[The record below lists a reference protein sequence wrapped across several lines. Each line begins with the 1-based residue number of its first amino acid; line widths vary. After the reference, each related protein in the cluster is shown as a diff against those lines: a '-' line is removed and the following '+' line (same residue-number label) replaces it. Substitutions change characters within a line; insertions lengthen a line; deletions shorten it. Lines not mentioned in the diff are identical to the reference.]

1 MTGARIDAS
10 LEKPQV
16 DVLVDLGH
24 PLPNRVFDAVVKCG
38 GVAALHAASQETLK
52 FLFHEEKA
60 HSLDKPHMDKP
71 TFDKM
76 IQNVGV
82 DALHFG
88 LAAGV
93 YSGVTYGMEEAGV
106 KDWKKSMVA
115 GAVTGAAV
123 EAMRKFEL
131 SGEHHLNAVG
141 QHAITGALTGG
152 AIATACEFLNN
163 IT

>member
-1 MTGARIDAS
+1 MPTARIDAN
-10 LEKPQV
+10 LDKPDL

-24 PLPNRVFDAVVKCG
+24 PFPNRVFDAVVKCG
-38 GVAALHAASQETLK
+38 GVAALHAASQESLK

-60 HSLDKPHMDKP
+60 HSLEKPHMDKP

-76 IQNVGV
+76 VQNVGV
-82 DALHFG
+82 STLHYG

-93 YSGVTYGMEEAGV
+93 YSGVTYGLEEAGV
-106 KDWKKSMVA
+106 HDWKKSLVA
-115 GAVTGAAV
+115 GAVTGAAA

-141 QHAITGALTGG
+141 QHALTGALTGA
-152 AIATACEFLNN
+152 AIATACEFLKN